1 MKSLKRYFQR
11 KQIRRLRDDVADL
24 CTYLTNALA
33 NIMGAIV
40 AVETQTIDAI
50 ATIRM
55 TETAV
60 ADVDDK
66 VELLTAKIDALAL
79 AVEAIGNPNVEGMTE
94 RLEEVRVRLAAA
106 VSKVAANT
114 EPPPPPESSTP

>member
-24 CTYLTNALA
+24 GTYLTNALA
-33 NIMGAIV
+33 NTMGAIV
-40 AVETQTIDAI
+40 AVETQTTDAI